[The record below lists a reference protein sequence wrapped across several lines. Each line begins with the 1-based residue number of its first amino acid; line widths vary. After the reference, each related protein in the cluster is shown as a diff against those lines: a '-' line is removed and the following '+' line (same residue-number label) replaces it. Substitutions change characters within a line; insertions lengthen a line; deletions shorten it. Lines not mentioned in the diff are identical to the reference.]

1 MLFLHF
7 FSVWVEREETEACQ
21 VAHRGLSEL
30 VVEKTTDT
38 PEVYWFETLPQLS
51 LPFHFYTCVKAFSKK
66 KQFCSEHSPLLQKH
80 G

>member
-1 MLFLHF
+1 LHF

-38 PEVYWFETLPQLS
+38 PEVYWFETLLELC
-51 LPFHFYTCVKAFSKK
+51 LPFHFCMCIEDFPKK
-66 KQFCSEHSPLLQKH
+66 K
-80 G
+80 